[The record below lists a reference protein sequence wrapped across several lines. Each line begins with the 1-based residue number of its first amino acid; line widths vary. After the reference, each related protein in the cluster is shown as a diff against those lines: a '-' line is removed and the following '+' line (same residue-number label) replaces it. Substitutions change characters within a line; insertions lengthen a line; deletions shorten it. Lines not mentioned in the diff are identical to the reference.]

1 MSGRERGSLAR
12 SKEWLRAPPEEGWQD
27 GWWSVDV
34 QREEGFG
41 SALWLERVREEA
53 GRARPKRGRRAAWAG
68 NRTRASRVAGENS
81 TTEPPMHR
89 WRRPP
94 DGFPS
99 GARRRPGT
107 ASGEHPLRG
116 GGRRARRSARQ
127 APAHVQR
134 CAEGSG
140 SGSGSGSG
148 RRARRPRSQR
158 GPRGG
163 LGSHLRPLPGAG
175 PPPDTV
181 LPGGA
186 AWPSLTRARFPGSAG
201 RLWPAQLSA
210 DLPFTPG
217 APPKAHG
224 RMALRPVQCAP
235 EGAGWGPELGL
246 CALPGL
252 PRGGGGGCGCACV
265 RVGVGCRRRRWGPPS
280 SAQAKEAKERRVS
293 SARSSPSGR
302 LGCRWGEA
310 GRCAGRSG
318 AGWLAGGRRGLM
330 GARWRPGAPA
340 PQRLPARRG
349 PGEAGLPLRSRAP
362 RSHHGGVDPTPPPRA
377 RPSERG
383 RGSRLCWR
391 AEGSAARLGGR
402 VAVGAAAGKEE
413 GNGAPGEPCRR
424 LAEFAEARGRRGAPP
439 DLAARSPQPQR
450 GVRRDRQG
458 VVQARGRLRPERS
471 ALDRSAILTAGLGA
485 PPLAW
490 LGPGADPGAGW
501 RPCGCA
507 TDGRTDGRTG
517 LASRST
523 RPTARRLTLLAP
535 PPSPRFLAAA
545 PSPSRGAH
553 PAAGVPAP
561 PRRPRRPP
569 RPIPPARGLR
579 LARAALLAVSGVFFP
594 PPSPRG
600 WAGGGGG
607 GGSGGATLRVGP
619 GDCCCALTRRP
630 GGRAGWA
637 VARGTCGRLAG
648 RARGDVE
655 GPGGRGQAGRPAG
668 GRAGGEG
675 SGARA
680 AAAAVL
686 VSIVVSIP
694 ACHAGDR
701 GSIPRR
707 GGETSPLLVA
717 GAAAALPKLPPPG
730 PVRPEARG
738 DRGGPSCPPSTRPP
752 APPAL
757 PRRPWRP
764 GALARAGS
772 AQPSRDPLTGGLAA
786 TGSSLTRR
794 TAARLP
800 GCPWMVA
807 VGGGADSEGPGAA
820 GRRERPQRRAAEAAG
835 GRACGA
841 ARAAWGWLRVGRRAA
856 AGGARDG
863 AELRPAGTSG
873 QGCGRRRRRW
883 REGEEALV
891 RSLGRR
897 PGAARAVQRWWYS

>member
-1 MSGRERGSLAR
+1 
-12 SKEWLRAPPEEGWQD
+12 
-27 GWWSVDV
+27 
-34 QREEGFG
+34 
-41 SALWLERVREEA
+41 
-53 GRARPKRGRRAAWAG
+53 
-68 NRTRASRVAGENS
+68 
-81 TTEPPMHR
+81 MHR

-116 GGRRARRSARQ
+116 GAGGGPAVCKTGSAPVQMRR
-127 APAHVQR
+127 
-134 CAEGSG
+134 
-140 SGSGSGSG
+140 
-148 RRARRPRSQR
+148 
-158 GPRGG
+158 G
-163 LGSHLRPLPGAG
+163 LGLGLGLGLGPARGAHGPSEAPRRTRLTLRPLPGAG

-210 DLPFTPG
+210 DLPFPPG

-235 EGAGWGPELGL
+235 AGAGWGPELGL
-246 CALPGL
+246 SL
-252 PRGGGGGCGCACV
+252 
-265 RVGVGCRRRRWGPPS
+265 RR
-280 SAQAKEAKERRVS
+280 
-293 SARSSPSGR
+293 GR
-302 LGCRWGEA
+302 LGCGGGEA
-310 GRCAGRSG
+310 GRCAWAERPP
-318 AGWLAGGRRGLM
+318 AGWLAGGAVRERAGVLEPRPRSGFRRG
-330 GARWRPGAPA
+330 G
-340 PQRLPARRG
+340 G
-349 PGEAGLPLRSRAP
+349 PGRQGCLALRAP

-383 RGSRLCWR
+383 GGPVSGWR
-391 AEGSAARLGGR
+391 AEGSAARLAGVWPWTGRGDPALPAGGR
-402 VAVGAAAGKEE
+402 GEECVGRGWESEEASEARPSVGAWPGPRGAAGISARGWPAGGGGGKEE
-413 GNGAPGEPCRR
+413 GKRSPRRAAPPTCRV
-424 LAEFAEARGRRGAPP
+424 AEARGRRRRQP
-439 DLAARSPQPQR
+439 AARSPQR
-450 GVRRDRQG
+450 RVRRDRQG
-458 VVQARGRLRPERS
+458 VVQARVRRARVGRAKRWACQEWDSNPRLQGRLRPERS

-523 RPTARRLTLLAP
+523 RPTARRRTLLAP
-535 PPSPRFLAAA
+535 PPSPRSS
-545 PSPSRGAH
+545 PPPPPPSRGAH
-553 PAAGVPAP
+553 PAAGV
-561 PRRPRRPP
+561 RPP
-569 RPIPPARGLR
+569 AAPAARRGPSPARGLR
-579 LARAALLAVSGVFFP
+579 LARAALLAVSGVFSRRHP
-594 PPSPRG
+594 RAAGRGRRRVRGRDAPSR
-600 WAGGGGG
+600 AGG
-607 GGSGGATLRVGP
+607 LL
-619 GDCCCALTRRP
+619 CALTRRP

-637 VARGTCGRLAG
+637 VARGTWRAPGRTG
-648 RARGDVE
+648 ARDVE

-707 GGETSPLLVA
+707 GGETRPLLVA
-717 GAAAALPKLPPPG
+717 GAAAALPKQ
-730 PVRPEARG
+730 ARG

-772 AQPSRDPLTGGLAA
+772 AQPSRDLLTGGWPPRAPRSRD
-786 TGSSLTRR
+786 GQ
-794 TAARLP
+794 LP
-800 GCPWMVA
+800 GCRA
-807 VGGGADSEGPGAA
+807 ARGGGRGGRADSEGPGAA
-820 GRRERPQRRAAEAAG
+820 GRRERPPEAG
-835 GRACGA
+835 GGGGGRSCLRSSQGCVGVA
-841 ARAAWGWLRVGRRAA
+841 RVGRRAA

-863 AELRPAGTSG
+863 AELRTAGTSG

-897 PGAARAVQRWWYS
+897 PGAARAVQRWWYSGEHSCLPSS